1 MDEAPIRGSVLLLAR
16 RAEALAGYV
25 RAAEKLGVDAVL
37 GVDESADEAAALRL
51 RFGQRESALEIVQ
64 YAMHHPLAAIVPGDA
79 QAAPSAMRAASMLG
93 MRCHAPKGADA
104 CLDKFSLRQKLSNA
118 GLRTPL
124 LGEAPAGEDVG
135 VAAIIDSGK
144 MRVLGILQERGSAP
158 SGRVGDPPPHLCF
171 EAVVR
176 AARVVG
182 LNHGPVSAEVRAVGS
197 EVWVLDLGAVIP
209 RRLSERLR
217 FRIPL
222 VDEDVSLE
230 EVVLR
235 HALGLDI
242 RRIYRAQE

>member
-1 MDEAPIRGSVLLLAR
+1 
-16 RAEALAGYV
+16 
-25 RAAEKLGVDAVL
+25 
-37 GVDESADEAAALRL
+37 
-51 RFGQRESALEIVQ
+51 
-64 YAMHHPLAAIVPGDA
+64 
-79 QAAPSAMRAASMLG
+79 MRAASMLG

-124 LGEAPAGEDVG
+124 LGEAPAGEDVA

-144 MRVLGILQERGSAP
+144 MRVLGMLRGSVP
-158 SGRVGDPPPHLCF
+158 SGRVGDPPPHVPTGRVGDPPPHTPTGRVGDPPPHVCF
-171 EAVVR
+171 EAVLR

-182 LNHGPVSAEVRAVGS
+182 LNHGPVSAEVRVVDS
-197 EVWVLDLGAVIP
+197 EVWVLDLEAVIP
-209 RRLSERLR
+209 KRLSERLR

-242 RRIYRAQE
+242 RRIYGFAIGI